1 MFETPANGVLLL
13 ASLCFLTIGL
23 VGWLSFPDPDRSA
36 KLWLAAF
43 SVSGLAPLIGA
54 ANDVNTIAY
63 IASAIA
69 FIVSFVLFG
78 LSLRVL
84 YDDKLSLRD
93 YSFVLGFALVLFSFV
108 LLYLYTNS
116 SIRGQATAFA
126 LSTGVAAAWAT
137 NQAIHLTKHNQS
149 RFASHLVIIFGIQAT
164 MLFLR
169 VPQVWFGEESRLSGN
184 DPLALTIVVVLSL
197 CGVVKAVSYFA
208 LRLEEIRNRVERNA
222 EIVRDQAKRL
232 AQKNTE
238 LVSAMHAAP
247 VACVVTRPT
256 LEVIYLN
263 AEARRLLGDP
273 AVEDKRPRL
282 SDWVVG
288 MQGAHPVSIASA
300 RHIVVRM
307 VSRPDLL
314 IAEISGSGIESTEPA
329 SQWVFLLKP
338 VQYSDAHIESV
349 WASLPR
355 VEDRTWLITDNSGRV
370 ASAQAAW
377 GEVLGRYAEF
387 DSPELRF
394 GGISESRDAA
404 GMDLWATL
412 RHFSGPSQQLDR
424 AKREQL
430 SGRATTFLLRN
441 AEGSQLSCA
450 ITPLESSRRDDT
462 RWLIE
467 IHWKPAATTTRSVP
481 AKAATSVTLPSEAPS
496 QTPAETGIG
505 AEIPAFLKKI

>member
-1 MFETPANGVLLL
+1 MFATPGNGVLLL

-36 KLWLAAF
+36 RLWLAAF

-54 ANDVNTIAY
+54 ANDVSALAY
-63 IASAIA
+63 IVSAIA
-69 FIVSFVLFG
+69 FIVSFMLFG

-84 YDDKLSLRD
+84 YDDKLVLRD
-93 YSFVLGFALVLFSFV
+93 YSVLLGVSLLLFSGV

-116 SIRGQATAFA
+116 TIRGQATAFA
-126 LSTGVAAAWAT
+126 LSTGFAAAWAT
-137 NQAIHLTKHNQS
+137 NQAVHLTKHNRS
-149 RFASHLVIIFGIQAT
+149 RFASHLVMIFGIQAM

-169 VPQVWFGEESRLSGN
+169 VPQVWFGEESRLSGD

-197 CGVVKAVSYFA
+197 CGIVKAVSYFA
-208 LRLEEIRNRVERNA
+208 LRLEEVRDRVERNA
-222 EIVRDQAKRL
+222 EIVREQARRL

-247 VACVVTRPT
+247 VACIVTRPT

-273 AVEDKRPRL
+273 VLEQTRPRL
-282 SDWVVG
+282 SDWIVG
-288 MQGAHPVSIASA
+288 MQGAHPISIASA
-300 RHIVVRM
+300 RHTLMRM
-307 VSRPDLL
+307 MSRSDLL

-329 SQWVFLLKP
+329 SQWVFLIKP
-338 VQYSDAHIESV
+338 VPYSDTYIESV

-355 VEDRTWLITDNSGRV
+355 IEDRTWLITDGSGRV

-412 RHFSGPSQQLDR
+412 LRFSGPSQQLDR

-430 SGRATTFLLRN
+430 AGRATTALLRN
-441 AEGSQLSCA
+441 AEGAQLSCTL
-450 ITPLESSRRDDT
+450 TPLESSPRDDT

-467 IHWKPAATTTRSVP
+467 LHWKPAATTRAVP
-481 AKAATSVTLPSEAPS
+481 LKST
-496 QTPAETGIG
+496 TPATLLSQRPSDVTVETQLDP
-505 AEIPAFLKKI
+505 EIPAFLKKS